1 MLSFLLNFQNNFSI
15 KSMDD
20 KKLIWHEKFRREVF
34 KTPVFAVTERISVSP
49 DGTEGVYIVNEAP
62 DWVIVIPD
70 DGENFLMVKQWRH
83 GEKSLSIEFPGGV
96 IDKGE
101 VPLEAAK
108 RELLEETGVT
118 AKKMTCLGSMNPNPA
133 LFANHVHVFL
143 AEDLEFSGKQN
154 LDSDEY
160 VNYMEISKSEV
171 IKKMG
176 SHEYCHALM
185 ASAAALYLAR
195 NF

>member
-1 MLSFLLNFQNNFSI
+1 
-15 KSMDD
+15 MDD
-20 KKLIWHEKFRREVF
+20 KKLIWHEKSRKEAF
-34 KTPVFAVTERISVSP
+34 KTPVFTVTERTSVSP

-70 DGENFLMVKQWRH
+70 DGENFLMVRQWRH

-108 RELLEETGVT
+108 RELLEETGAT
-118 AKKMTCLGSMNPNPA
+118 AKKMTFLGSMNPNPA

-143 AEDLEFSGKQN
+143 AEDLEFSGKQD
-154 LDSDEY
+154 LDADEY
-160 VNYMEISKSEV
+160 VNYLEISKSEV

-176 SHEYCHALM
+176 SPEYCHALM